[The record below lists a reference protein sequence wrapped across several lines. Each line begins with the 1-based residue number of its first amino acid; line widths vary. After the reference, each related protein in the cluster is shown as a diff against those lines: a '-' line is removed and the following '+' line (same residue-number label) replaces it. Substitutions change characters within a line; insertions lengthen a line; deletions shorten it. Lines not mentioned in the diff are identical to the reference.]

1 MMKVIDATNLVLGR
15 MATRVAKLALSGE
28 EVAVVNCE
36 KAVISGR
43 QNSIVARYKAREV
56 RATPF
61 RGPRRRRHPERIV
74 KRAIRG
80 MLPAG
85 KWTENSRGRLAFG
98 RVKCYLGIP
107 TEFKDKPLET
117 IEKASFLKV
126 TTPYYLTIE
135 KLSQLLKGG
144 HN

>member
-1 MMKVIDATNLVLGR
+1 MKVIDATNLVLGR
-15 MATRVAKLALSGE
+15 MATKVAKFALSGE
-28 EVAVVNCE
+28 EVAIVNCE

-43 QNSIVARYKAREV
+43 ENSILARYKAREV

-61 RGPRRRRHPERIV
+61 HGPRRRRHPERIV
-74 KRAIRG
+74 SRAVRG

-107 TEFKDKPLET
+107 LELKNAQLET